1 MTKSL
6 NSLKSKLSSKPII
19 APKVQKQ
26 VNVDFFKK
34 KININDSTIEKI
46 KELK

>member
-19 APKVQKQ
+19 APKVGYF
-26 VNVDFFKK
+26 VDLKK
-34 KININDSTIEKI
+34 K
-46 KELK
+46 